1 MFWLKAPPAGWK
13 MPPGRCKM
21 ITMPEKLEEI
31 QLQTRNVSLQ
41 SRVFPC
47 FHAVFVQFN
56 SLKTKCTRFRLL
68 RANCAVIC
76 AILCCASTTD
86 HIFHQKTGKK

>member
-13 MPPGRCKM
+13 MLPGRCKI

-56 SLKTKCTRFRLL
+56 SFGEQKLQNFRRFAPIMNILL
-68 RANCAVIC
+68 HLTNF
-76 AILCCASTTD
+76 
-86 HIFHQKTGKK
+86 FHQKTGKE

>member
-13 MPPGRCKM
+13 MLPGRWKI

-41 SRVFPC
+41 SRVFP
-47 FHAVFVQFN
+47 VFMPFLFN
-56 SLKTKCTRFRLL
+56 LTHFENKMYKIYAASRQ
-68 RANCAVIC
+68 
-76 AILCCASTTD
+76 LCCNLCYTMLC
-86 HIFHQKTGKK
+86 FYN